1 MIPLTVGM
9 ILGPFI
15 KWGKDDLFILMNR
28 LKYLIIILFFST
40 IVIWYL
46 NFGGPVLSIVFFIL
60 GGSLI
65 MSSLYELFT
74 FLFPKKNQKIK
85 LHKKIFAQI
94 SAHLGIGVLI
104 IGVTGSSI
112 LKEEKIQFQGIGETI
127 KIKDYQVT
135 FLGVKNVEGENYL
148 SQMGVFDVK
157 KDNKF
162 IKRMTPE
169 KRFYNS
175 GKQMTTEAAINS
187 SIFGDIYIALGDK
200 NENEPQKS
208 NGPQEYGI
216 IHSQFGFGLVY
227 ASYL

>member
-65 MSSLYELFT
+65 MSSLYTELFA
-74 FLFPKKNQKIK
+74 FFVSKKKIKKIK
-85 LHKKIFAQI
+85 LHKKIIAQI

-135 FLGVKNVEGENYL
+135 F
-148 SQMGVFDVK
+148 
-157 KDNKF
+157 
-162 IKRMTPE
+162 
-169 KRFYNS
+169 
-175 GKQMTTEAAINS
+175 
-187 SIFGDIYIALGDK
+187 
-200 NENEPQKS
+200 
-208 NGPQEYGI
+208 
-216 IHSQFGFGLVY
+216 
-227 ASYL
+227 